1 MISII
6 IPLYNKE
13 HYILDTINSVFC
25 QTNKD
30 WECVIVDDGST
41 DRGPELVKNI
51 HDSRIKYLKKNI
63 AIDNYPDSDLISAN
77 FTISD
82 GQHNQKVG
90 SRCEGYVSNP
100 CSELFFD
107 RLYLRPGA
115 FIIKK
120 DLALEYKYNEGLSRY
135 EDLEIQLRYV
145 ARLKICHISSFVMR
159 YVQEATELSQHY
171 GNPER
176 DYLCHLK
183 LDKHKIWDSLIKF
196 KCMYIALRNYSPIKN
211 KYSRKYL
218 RWILFII
225 LTRMF
230 YECKF
235 CFSKCI

>member
-1 MISII
+1 MF
-6 IPLYNKE
+6 L
-13 HYILDTINSVFC
+13 
-25 QTNKD
+25 
-30 WECVIVDDGST
+30 VIFGCST
-41 DRGPELVKNI
+41 LLN
-51 HDSRIKYLKKNI
+51 
-63 AIDNYPDSDLISAN
+63 
-77 FTISD
+77 T
-82 GQHNQKVG
+82 
-90 SRCEGYVSNP
+90 
-100 CSELFFD
+100 
-107 RLYLRPGA
+107 
-115 FIIKK
+115 
-120 DLALEYKYNEGLSRY
+120 ALEYKYNEGLSRY